1 MGELSGWKKGIREE
15 DEVVERAF
23 KKKKGGVDVVERL
36 FGGEGNK
43 IKGRRGKEE
52 ERGYSNNY
60 HNHYD

>member
-23 KKKKGGVDVVERL
+23 KKKKGRVDVVERL
-36 FGGEGNK
+36 FGGEGNE
-43 IKGRRGKEE
+43 IKGRTEKEE